1 MAAGE
6 TLACWQGTDY
16 AGAAPTPRPAV
27 VIEHAAVEV
36 VDPRNAEVEHLDAA
50 AAAGVA
56 EAAVD

>member
-16 AGAAPTPRPAV
+16 AGEAPTPRPAV
-27 VIEHAAVEV
+27 VIEHAAAEV
-36 VDPRNAEVEHLDAA
+36 VDPTHVEVEHLDAA
-50 AAAGVA
+50 AAVAA

>member
-50 AAAGVA
+50 AGVA